1 MKSRKNIG
9 RKGKK
14 TKGKKPK
21 SKNQKG
27 GKQDIPKCS
36 PEINI
41 KNNKKGKYNPYEDS
55 CFNVKQLK
63 SIAQK
68 LNNITKSQNKKIKLK
83 QEKKNLVK
91 DINTN
96 FCKNYGNIDF
106 CILKDNKWKGDEDIL
121 DSIRKSFAPPR
132 PKGKYEWLNSIDIR
146 DVMEQYEKTY
156 PQFSFL
162 GPVPI
167 DFQDIG
173 TEVGSLNLKNIKG
186 YKSKI
191 GIIFNTDPHD
201 APGEHWISMFID
213 LDNNTICFFDS
224 TGDEPPQ
231 EVAILM
237 EKLIKQSKN
246 LGITSYLRPIIN
258 KTQHQFQD
266 SECGVYCLYFILQRL
281 QGKSCNDI
289 FKSKIHDEKMNKNRK
304 VIFGDRLPNILE
316 AFAF

>member
-1 MKSRKNIG
+1 MKNRRNIG

-27 GKQDIPKCS
+27 GKTEIPKCS
-36 PEINI
+36 PSIDI
-41 KNNKKGKYNPYEDS
+41 KGNKKYNPYEDS

-68 LNNITKSQNKKIKLK
+68 LNNTTKSQDKKIKLN

-91 DINTN
+91 DINNN

-106 CILKDNKWKGDEDIL
+106 CILKDNQWKGDDDVL
-121 DSIRKSFAPPR
+121 DAIRKSFAPPR

-146 DVMEQYEKTY
+146 DVMEQYEKKY
-156 PQFSFL
+156 PKFSFL

-173 TEVGSLNLKNIKG
+173 SEVGALNLKNMKG
-186 YKSKI
+186 YNKSKI

-231 EVAILM
+231 EVVVLM

-281 QGKSCNDI
+281 QGRSCDDV
-289 FKSKIHDEKMNKNRK
+289 FKLKVHDDKMNKNRK
-304 VIFGDRLPNILE
+304 VIFGDRLPNVLE